1 MIRKLTQSD
10 HETIMGFLQEE
21 ASMNLF
27 IIGDLEAYGY
37 ETDFQELWGDYEEN
51 GELRAVLLRYHNSFI
66 PYAKSTEFDVIGL
79 AHIIE
84 SFPGDVTL
92 SGKTEIVSEI
102 ESMAELKLGKKRIM
116 HFAEC
121 TSSEKFE
128 HASLQVKMAT
138 VHDVDRI
145 LELRNRIEEFTTTEN
160 ARTILVQ
167 SIETGT
173 GRTYF
178 LEQEGKMVASA
189 STAAENSLS
198 AMIVGVCTHPDYR
211 RKGLATTVMQQLFSD
226 VMNEGKILCLFYDN
240 PEAGSIYKRLG
251 FKDIGYWTMYR

>member
-37 ETDFQELWGDYEEN
+37 ETDFQDLWGDFEDD
-51 GELRAVLLRYHNSFI
+51 GQLRAVLLRYHNSFI
-66 PYAKSTEFDVIGL
+66 PYAKSAEFDVNGF
-79 AHIIE
+79 AQVMK
-84 SFPGDVTL
+84 SFQGENIL

-102 ESMAELKLGKKRIM
+102 ERLEELNLGKKRIM

-121 TSSEKFE
+121 TSSDKFDPP
-128 HASLQVKMAT
+128 SLQVKMAT

-160 ARTILVQ
+160 ARAILLQ

-178 LEQEGKMVASA
+178 LEQGGTMVASA

-198 AMIVGVCTHPDYR
+198 AMIVGVCTHPDHR
-211 RKGLATTVMQQLFSD
+211 RRGFATAVMQQLFSD
-226 VMNEGKILCLFYDN
+226 VMNEGKTLCLFYDN

-251 FKDIGYWTMYR
+251 FKDIGLWTMYR